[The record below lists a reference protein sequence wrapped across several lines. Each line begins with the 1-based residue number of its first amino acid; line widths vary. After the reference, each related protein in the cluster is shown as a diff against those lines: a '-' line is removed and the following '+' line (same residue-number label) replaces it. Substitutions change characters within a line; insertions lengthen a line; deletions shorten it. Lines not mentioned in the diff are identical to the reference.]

1 MLTPRSILRLATPP
15 YFFQPLQIMKRLR
28 LEYLWRSKREAFVQL
43 PWGLPIK
50 INPHDAIGYDIA
62 SQGLYEIGVTETLW
76 RLTEK
81 GDLTIDAG
89 ANIGYTASIL
99 GRRVGPK
106 GKVICFEP
114 HPDVFNSLEE
124 NVGIWEKDPVCG
136 SFVLY
141 QAALGSENGRA
152 YLQTNDWFL
161 TNRGT
166 AWVSSTVEQA
176 ANLRV
181 IDVPIRNLD
190 SLVGENETIGV
201 LKMDV
206 QGSELGVLQGMRR
219 LLERRAVRDIVF
231 EEERV
236 FPAPTHEY
244 LKANGYSVFGLQERF
259 ARVHCL
265 PNAQPVFDPVIG
277 PVPNYLA
284 TRDPQRARAR
294 LGQLLW
300 RSFGPG
306 RFLNSV
312 PGWTYPGKTK

>member
-1 MLTPRSILRLATPP
+1 MLTLRSILRLGTPP
-15 YFFQPLQIMKRLR
+15 YFFQPLQIIKRLR
-28 LEYLWRSKREAFVQL
+28 LEYLWRSKREAFVEL
-43 PWGLPIK
+43 PWGLTIK
-50 INPHDAIGYDIA
+50 IDPHDAIGYDIA

-76 RLTEK
+76 RLTEP

-114 HPDVFNSLEE
+114 HPDVFHSLKRNAE
-124 NVGIWEKDPVCG
+124 IWEKDPVCG

-141 QAALGSENGRA
+141 QAALGRENGRA

-166 AWVSSTVEQA
+166 AWISATAEKAPNVRT
-176 ANLRV
+176 L
-181 IDVPIRNLD
+181 DVPMQNLD
-190 SLVGENETIGV
+190 SLLGQNETIGV

-206 QGSELGVLQGMRR
+206 QGSELEVLQGMRR

-231 EEERV
+231 EEEHL

-259 ARVHCL
+259 ARVQCL
-265 PNAQPVFDPVIG
+265 PDAQPAFDPVIG
-277 PVPNYLA
+277 PIPNYLA
-284 TRDPQRARAR
+284 TIDPQRAKAK

-306 RFLNSV
+306 RFFG
-312 PGWTYPGKTK
+312 P

>member
-1 MLTPRSILRLATPP
+1 M
-15 YFFQPLQIMKRLR
+15 
-28 LEYLWRSKREAFVQL
+28 QL
-43 PWGLPIK
+43 PWGLSVK
-50 INPHDAIGYDIA
+50 INPHDTIGYDIA

-76 RLTEK
+76 RLTDP
-81 GDLTIDAG
+81 GDLAIDAG

-114 HPDVFNSLEE
+114 HPDVFDSLQE
-124 NVGIWEKDPVCG
+124 NVEAWKKDSKCG

-141 QAALGSENGRA
+141 QAALGAENGSA
-152 YLQTNDWFL
+152 SLHTNDWFL

-166 AWVSSTVEQA
+166 AWVSNNSEATPDH
-176 ANLRV
+176 RI

-190 SLVGENETIGV
+190 SLVSEDETIGV

-206 QGSELGVLQGMRR
+206 QGSELGVLQGMTR
-219 LLERRAVRDIVF
+219 LLRSHAVRDIVF
-231 EEERV
+231 EEERT

-244 LKANGYSVFGLQERF
+244 LKAKGYSVFGLQERF

-265 PNAQPVFDPVIG
+265 PDAQPIFDPVMG
-277 PVPNYLA
+277 AVPNYLA
-284 TRDPQRARAR
+284 TINPERAKAR
-294 LGQLLW
+294 LGPAVW

-306 RFLNSV
+306 RFF
-312 PGWTYPGKTK
+312 GI